1 MRVDSNIYNFLS
13 AGLKPVQRNTTHKSS
28 ELKAH
33 YSNMARYNKNSP
45 LYLVSMSTEN
55 QSKVI
60 NIKEA
65 ALTLKDIV
73 QSFSDEGSEVYSTK
87 LLHSSDESAVTG
99 VFRNDSSNS
108 LPDKLT
114 ISVNQLAEAQANTGA
129 LLPADKR
136 TLAATDYPFSIITAL
151 GRNNF
156 SLHVS
161 EDDTNSDILKK
172 LSDLVNS
179 RNIGV
184 SASVLSDDTGMALQL
199 TSGTTGTSRLEG
211 GLCFKACDDNG
222 LCDKL
227 GLNNVTTMPQN
238 SSFEING
245 EVHESTSNNIS
256 VNQVIELD
264 FHKTT
269 DTPVEISLLA
279 DSSSA
284 REKLHEFADTY
295 NQLVDISSGTGTILG
310 SRSLMNDIK
319 KIVNGHSDELE
330 QIGLSRTE
338 DGHMAIT
345 DEMPTDKLLQIF
357 NSASNFRRAID
368 TAADKLS
375 LDPIAYINKLIVTY
389 PNPTNKVSNSYN
401 QSVYSGLIYNNYA

>member
-87 LLHSSDESAVTG
+87 LLRSSDESAVTG
-99 VFRNDSSNS
+99 IFRNDSSNS

-114 ISVNQLAEAQANTGA
+114 ISVNQLAEAQSNTGV

-136 TLAATDYPFSIITAL
+136 ILAATDYPFSITTAL

-184 SASVLSDDTGMALQL
+184 SASVLSDDAGVALQL

-211 GLCFKACDDNG
+211 GLCFKAYDDNG
-222 LCDKL
+222 LCEKL
-227 GLNNVTTMPQN
+227 GLNNVTTLPQN

-245 EVHESTSNNIS
+245 EAHESTSNNIS

-284 REKLHEFADTY
+284 REKLHEFAATY

-338 DGHMAIT
+338 DGHMTVAA
-345 DEMPTDKLLQIF
+345 EQPTDKLLEIF